1 MKFRTPGWRAKS
13 AKTELKMNPISK
25 INALIGPQ
33 RPFGLKAF
41 FLIAIVT
48 AVIDQLTK
56 LAMVAT
62 FAPLVQTIASEP
74 TLIHASPPIVLIPDV
89 FQFMFRINTGAAFSS
104 LTGHTGFLTAIS
116 VVISLGVVAWA
127 CFLKPGE
134 QGMRLSL
141 ALIFGGAVGNLVDR
155 FRLGYVVDFIDAHWR
170 EVYHWPT
177 FNIADSCICVGIFL
191 LFVTSFTVS
200 QPAAEE
206 APRAAVQ
213 KSSEAS

>member
-1 MKFRTPGWRAKS
+1 MNGEIRN
-13 AKTELKMNPISK
+13 TELKMNPFSK

-33 RPFGLKAF
+33 RPFGLKSF
-41 FLIAIVT
+41 FIIAAAT
-48 AVIDQLTK
+48 AILDQLSK
-56 LAMVAT
+56 LVMVSI
-62 FAPLVQTIASEP
+62 FAPLVQTIDGIPRLLHCQPE
-74 TLIHASPPIVLIPDV
+74 IVLIPDV

-116 VVISLGVVAWA
+116 LVISLGVVAWA

-141 ALIFGGAVGNLVDR
+141 ALIFGGAVGNLIDR
-155 FRLGYVVDFIDAHWR
+155 FRLGYVIDFIDAHWR

-191 LFVTSFTVS
+191 LFVTSFTAS
-200 QPAAEE
+200 QPATEE
-206 APRAAVQ
+206 STRPAVRNR
-213 KSSEAS
+213 SEAS